1 MRATAELLASLGHDV
16 EEVDPHYPE
25 AAAPFMVQYF
35 GALRREADMVERRDL
50 LERRTRETVRLGAWV
65 RPRTVEWAI
74 RQGEEVARKA
84 NRVFD
89 DVDVLLTP
97 TMANRPPVAG
107 SVQGLG
113 TVRSLLKSLPASSYA
128 ALWNVTG
135 NPAANVPVGF
145 GSDGL
150 PLGVQIVGR
159 RDDETTLLSLAA
171 QVEKAQPWTDR
182 RPAL

>member
-1 MRATAELLASLGHDV
+1 M
-16 EEVDPHYPE
+16 
-25 AAAPFMVQYF
+25 
-35 GALRREADMVERRDL
+35 
-50 LERRTRETVRLGAWV
+50 
-65 RPRTVEWAI
+65 
-74 RQGEEVARKA
+74 
-84 NRVFD
+84 
-89 DVDVLLTP
+89 
-97 TMANRPPVAG
+97 
-107 SVQGLG
+107 
-113 TVRSLLKSLPASSYA
+113 RSLLKSLPASAYA

-171 QVEKAQPWTDR
+171 QMEKAQPWTDR